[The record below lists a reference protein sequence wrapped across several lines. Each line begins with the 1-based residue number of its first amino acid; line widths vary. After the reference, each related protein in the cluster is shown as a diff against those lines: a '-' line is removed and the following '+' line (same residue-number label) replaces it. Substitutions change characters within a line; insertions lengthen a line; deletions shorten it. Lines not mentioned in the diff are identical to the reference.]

1 MIRTP
6 KPNPKPRLPG
16 RNRRQFERPGSVGF
30 HLHFFLSLPGENL
43 DRFVRSGDRII
54 DRTVFQRPVDPDDG
68 ARRQRNFTRGAIERT
83 DVQRQV
89 ERIHCAVE
97 PGIQPQRIARKLP
110 RSALPPTGGNASNA
124 YRTLPPK
131 SCALRP
137 TPSPSICGT
146 DRGRNP
152 SPRSRT
158 GSEKRNAKNRA

>member
-110 RSALPPTGGNASNA
+110 GRRSRPLVAM
-124 YRTLPPK
+124 
-131 SCALRP
+131 RP
-137 TPSPSICGT
+137 TRIEHFHPSRAPFAQRPAPAFAVLIEDEIRLPVLEQ
-146 DRGRNP
+146 DRKC
-152 SPRSRT
+152 
-158 GSEKRNAKNRA
+158 EK